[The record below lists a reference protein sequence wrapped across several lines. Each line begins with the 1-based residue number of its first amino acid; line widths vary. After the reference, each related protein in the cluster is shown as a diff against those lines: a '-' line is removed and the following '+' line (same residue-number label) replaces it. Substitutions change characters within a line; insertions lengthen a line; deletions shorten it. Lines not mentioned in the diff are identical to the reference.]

1 MAPTEHDRYA
11 ELEARFQGVM
21 DAAVD
26 AIIVIDADAHIE
38 TFSAAAERIFG
49 YRAEEVLGRN
59 VAMLMPDP
67 DASRHDGYVQRYLAG
82 GPPQIIGRGREVVG
96 RRKDGSTFPMDL
108 AVGEMRGQRTRRFV
122 GIIRDI
128 TRRREIEQALA
139 AREAESREA
148 RERLTQ
154 VARVA
159 TLGEMASAIAHEIN
173 QPLTAISTY
182 AQACRRMRERGLD
195 EPGLID
201 ETLGMITEQALRA
214 GDVVRR
220 IRGFV
225 SHRESA
231 RERHDLNAVL
241 ATVLTLGAIDAD
253 SHRVAIVTEFAAD
266 LPPVLVDPVQIQQ
279 VCLNLIRNA
288 VDAMDGLPEAARV
301 LTITTCADDEAVEAC
316 FVDRG
321 PGLAA
326 DLRAHLFQ
334 PFHTTKAEGMG
345 MGLSISNSLVAAH
358 GGELTYADAPTGG
371 AVFTMR
377 LPLAPP
383 V

>member
-1 MAPTEHDRYA
+1 MAPNEHTRYA

-67 DASRHDGYVQRYLAG
+67 DASRHDRYVQRYLAG

-128 TRRREIEQALA
+128 TRRRDTELALA

-253 SHRVAIVTEFAAD
+253 SHRVAIVTDFAAD
-266 LPPVLVDPVQIQQ
+266 LPQVLVDPVQIQQ

-288 VDAMDGLPEAARV
+288 VDAMGGLPEAARV
-301 LTITTCADDEAVEAC
+301 LTITTRADDEAVEAC
-316 FVDRG
+316 FADRG

-326 DLRAHLFQ
+326 ELRAHLFQ

-358 GGELTYADAPTGG
+358 GGELSYADAPAGG

>member
-1 MAPTEHDRYA
+1 MNADTRYA

-26 AIIVIDADAHIE
+26 AIIVIDEAARIE

-49 YRAEEVLGRN
+49 YRADEVLGRN
-59 VAMLMPDP
+59 VAMLMPEP
-67 DASRHDGYVQRYLAG
+67 DASRHDVYVQRYLAG
-82 GPPQIIGRGREVVG
+82 GPPQIIGRGREVIG
-96 RRKDGSTFPMDL
+96 RRKDGTTFPMDL
-108 AVGEMRGQRTRRFV
+108 AVGEVRGQRTRRFV

-128 TRRREIEQALA
+128 TRRRNIERALA

-195 EPGLID
+195 EPGLVD
-201 ETLGMITEQALRA
+201 ETLGMIAEQALRA

-225 SHRESA
+225 SHRDSG
-231 RERHDLNAVL
+231 RERHDLNEVL
-241 ATVLTLGAIDAD
+241 ATVLKLGAIDAD
-253 SHRVAIVTEFAAD
+253 AHRVTIVTDFVPD
-266 LPPVLVDPVQIQQ
+266 LPQVLVDPVQIQQ

-288 VDAMDGLPEAARV
+288 VDAMLELPESARV
-301 LTITTCADDEAVEAC
+301 LSIATRADGAAVEAR

-321 PGLAA
+321 PGLA
-326 DLRAHLFQ
+326 LVVRAHLFQ

-358 GGELTYADAPTGG
+358 GGALTYADAPGGG
-371 AVFTMR
+371 AAFTMR
-377 LPLAPP
+377 LPPAPP
-383 V
+383 PA